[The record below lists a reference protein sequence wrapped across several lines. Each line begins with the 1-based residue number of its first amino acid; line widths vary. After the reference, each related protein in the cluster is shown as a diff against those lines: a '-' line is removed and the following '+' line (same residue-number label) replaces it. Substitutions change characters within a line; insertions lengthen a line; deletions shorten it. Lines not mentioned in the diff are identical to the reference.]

1 MAKGTRLKLP
11 QVIPKKPWIKGVDN
25 RIVAGGGLLAVGGLG
40 YYAYTQG
47 WLPEELTSLIE
58 GAIGGVGAAVPG
70 ISLGTVNNIIA
81 QPTVLKPGT
90 PINLT
95 GSVTGNP
102 TVYYYIYEDIQP
114 RGGTGRILVAQGTA
128 PVSAGTFAVTVQ
140 TNTWREGT
148 YTALASE
155 TPLQGD
161 PQIMGGPAGLAGQT
175 APVSPTTGGEFSG
188 ALEERT
194 DLDYVFD
201 VTQS

>member
-1 MAKGTRLKLP
+1 MAKLKLP
-11 QVIPKKPWIKGVDN
+11 QILPKKPVIKGVPN
-25 RIVAGGGLLAVGGLG
+25 TILAGGGVLAAGGAL

-47 WLPEELTSLIE
+47 WLPEELTSLFE
-58 GAIGGVGAAVPG
+58 QAGAAVPG
-70 ISLGTVNNIIA
+70 LATGTVTNIIA
-81 QPTVLKPGT
+81 QPSLLKPGT
-90 PINLT
+90 PLT
-95 GSVTGNP
+95 ITGAVTGNP
-102 TVYYYIYEDIQP
+102 TVYYFIYEDIMP

-128 PVSAGTFAVTVQ
+128 PVSNGTFSATIQ

-175 APVSPTTGGEFSG
+175 APVSATTGDQFSG

-194 DLDYVFD
+194 DQDYVFD
-201 VTQS
+201 ISLS